1 MGNSSSSSSSH
12 GSAPVPE
19 NSVLDVELEIVS
31 AKDIAAGDYFDMKAA
46 LKGKV
51 SSSDAYALIEV
62 GGQKVAW
69 TRPIFDTLEPVWN
82 EKFFFKNVK
91 PDTICKLYLLDED
104 FDGDDALGQTQF
116 TAANTDGAET
126 TFDLPI
132 KRNDKAAGTIVVK
145 VKSRATKDHGDGQL
159 HQYGPVHYSAHLS
172 ITSGI
177 LSQSMTD
184 DDKLQSSA
192 YHVQLHNI
200 PQILRNDH
208 EWNKNYPTIQKIFSP
223 DHPESPVLRKA
234 IATEHEVV
242 YRHAGTTEYG
252 QLKEPSDFFK
262 LVNYGQRLEK
272 PVLFT
277 YAITPTG
284 WYFSET
290 GAAFFKDML
299 SKHMLHSGAAFS
311 VKYAGEFRIEKGHF
325 GKYKLVIDNNSGT
338 YAPPKADLPKL
349 KEIFEV
355 NFPGISVE
363 AKDRDDEELKKSRQ
377 EILDAWA

>member
-1 MGNSSSSSSSH
+1 MGNSSSSPASN
-12 GSAPVPE
+12 PE
-19 NSVLDVELEIVS
+19 ISVLDVELEIVS

-51 SSSDAYALIEV
+51 ASSDAYALVEV
-62 GGQKVAW
+62 AGQKLAW
-69 TRPIFDTLEPVWN
+69 TRPIFDTREPVWN
-82 EKFFFKNVK
+82 EKFFFRNVK
-91 PDTICKLYLLDED
+91 PDTVCKLFLLDED

-116 TAANTDGAET
+116 TAVNTDGSVT
-126 TFDLPI
+126 TFELPI
-132 KRNDKAAGTIVVK
+132 NRNEKPAGNIIVN
-145 VKSRATKDHGDGQL
+145 VKSHFTKAHGNGQL
-159 HQYGPVHYSAHLS
+159 QQYGPVHYSTHLS
-172 ITSGI
+172 VTSGI
-177 LSQSMTD
+177 LTQSMTD
-184 DDKLQSSA
+184 DAKLQSSA

-200 PQILRNDH
+200 SQLLPHDQ

-242 YRHAGTTEYG
+242 YRHASTTQYG
-252 QLKEPSDFFK
+252 LLDNPSDFFK
-262 LVNYGQRLEK
+262 LINHGERLEK
-272 PVLFT
+272 RVLFT

-299 SKHMLHSGAAFS
+299 SKHMLQSGAAFS
-311 VKYAGEFRIEKGHF
+311 VKYAGEFHIEKSLF

-338 YAPPKADLPKL
+338 YAPPKAELPKL
-349 KEIFEV
+349 KELFEV
-355 NFPGISVE
+355 NFPGISIE
-363 AKDRDDEELKKSRQ
+363 AKDRDDEELKKARQ